1 MRWLMA
7 DQLGPH
13 FDDGGD
19 ILLIEA
25 KAVLARRPYHWAK
38 AHLILSALR
47 HRQLEL
53 GSRVHYVQADHYR
66 DVLRPIMESGQHL
79 DTVNPTSWGS
89 RALVAELGITTV
101 PSRGFV
107 SSEDFFAEWV
117 RGKKAGSL
125 KLENFYRHWRD
136 STGVLMVNCL
146 SAFSVTEHVLITY
159 ISATSSKSTRSKPS
173 S

>member
-38 AHLILSALR
+38 AQLILSALR

-53 GSRVHYVQADHYR
+53 GSRVHYVQADH
-66 DVLRPIMESGQHL
+66 
-79 DTVNPTSWGS
+79 
-89 RALVAELGITTV
+89 
-101 PSRGFV
+101 
-107 SSEDFFAEWV
+107 
-117 RGKKAGSL
+117 
-125 KLENFYRHWRD
+125 
-136 STGVLMVNCL
+136 
-146 SAFSVTEHVLITY
+146 
-159 ISATSSKSTRSKPS
+159 
-173 S
+173 